1 MNEFIRYMIKI
12 AVVLTAVLS
21 LLFIGITVLII
32 FSLGVLLKIAYYV
45 LLVCCAAL
53 ACYFFYCFIRI
64 LVAICSQQKGA
75 YKKNEAYDMSKGIKI
90 LIGVVGGLVALIGLV
105 WGAMEIIAN
114 HGINHLYDKEM
125 DI

>member
-12 AVVLTAVLS
+12 GVVLTAVLS

-32 FSLGVLLKIAYYV
+32 FAPGVLLKIAYYA

-64 LVAICSQQKGA
+64 LVAIYSRQKGA
-75 YKKNEAYDMSKGIKI
+75 YKKNEA
-90 LIGVVGGLVALIGLV
+90 
-105 WGAMEIIAN
+105 
-114 HGINHLYDKEM
+114 
-125 DI
+125 